1 MRAFPRLLVTR
12 PAAQAQ
18 VQRDALRQRG
28 WQAESLPLIAIH
40 AVPDSTP
47 VQAVWRHL
55 SARQWVF
62 FVSPNAVE
70 QFFLA
75 RPADVPS
82 AWPASVRVGAVGP
95 GTVQALRQAGVPLA
109 QITAPAQ
116 DAEQVDSEA
125 LWGQLAGH
133 PWAGQSVW
141 VVRGDGG
148 RAWLADQLRAQGAE
162 VEFVQ
167 AYTRTV
173 PAWGDSEQ
181 ALLAEALRLP
191 QQHLWLFSS
200 SQAIDH
206 LVAWQHVQS
215 GSAAVPGANAPAI
228 WEPAQALTSHPRI
241 ADRAQ
246 AAGFGRVL
254 LTTPHLDALVACI
267 QSAVW

>member
-1 MRAFPRLLVTR
+1 MTSSLQLLVTR
-12 PAAQAQ
+12 PAGQAQ
-18 VQRDALRQRG
+18 FQRDALRERG
-28 WQAESLPLIAIH
+28 WCAQALPLIAIQPVADPSRVH
-40 AVPDSTP
+40 A
-47 VQAVWRHL
+47 AWRHL
-55 SARQWVF
+55 RSRTWAF

-70 QFFLA
+70 QFFRA
-75 RPADVPS
+75 RPLDVSS
-82 AWPASVRVGAVGP
+82 AWPADVRVGAVGP
-95 GTVQALRQAGVPLA
+95 GTVQALRQAGVPVA

-125 LWGQLAGH
+125 LWVQLAAH
-133 PWAGQSVW
+133 HWTGQSVW

-148 RAWLADQLRAQGAE
+148 RAWLADQLTAQGAH

-167 AYTRTV
+167 AYMRTV
-173 PAWGDSEQ
+173 PVWDEAEQVLLAQ
-181 ALLAEALRLP
+181 ALRSP

-206 LVAWQHVQS
+206 LTAWAQAQ
-215 GSAAVPGANAPAI
+215 AGAHPAI
-228 WEPAQALTSHPRI
+228 GLNAASIWSSAQALTTHPRI

-267 QSAVW
+267 QSALW